1 MLLMKSLIRT
11 LLVCSLTFALFFAG
25 NASAASI
32 CKGMEKNVCA
42 KNDSCSW
49 VDGYKTKTGTKVKS
63 HCRKKPKKSAKKSI
77 KKTPKKSTDKA
88 KSKVKDKTKKPA
100 KKPAKKPS
108 KSKEKKPSKTK

>member
-1 MLLMKSLIRT
+1 MLPMKSLIQT
-11 LLVCSLTFALFFAG
+11 LLVCSLTFALLFAG

-63 HCRKKPKKSAKKSI
+63 HCRKKPKKSAKKAV
-77 KKTPKKSTDKA
+77 KKSTDKA
-88 KSKVKDKTKKPA
+88 KSKAKDK
-100 KKPAKKPS
+100 AKKPS
-108 KSKEKKPSKTK
+108 KAKDKTKTKTK

>member
-1 MLLMKSLIRT
+1 MLPMKSLIQT

-63 HCRKKPKKSAKKSI
+63 HCRKKPKKSAKKA
-77 KKTPKKSTDKA
+77 TKKSTDKA
-88 KSKVKDKTKKPA
+88 KSKAKDK
-100 KKPAKKPS
+100 AKKPS
-108 KSKEKKPSKTK
+108 KAKDKTKTKTK